1 MIDEDLILNYLQEGK
16 VYIFKISDIVVGEN
30 FQIYFKIN
38 RWKDNI
44 IKVANCPAQYNN
56 IQQRMENITAI
67 PLKALTNPIIYRN
80 YYKFHVTQVELKFF
94 YLKVCCEHCENSLIK
109 VGPNDYQCM
118 NECGI
123 VNGSLK
129 LWVIVGCM
137 DKTYNCE
144 ATI

>member
-1 MIDEDLILNYLQEGK
+1 LDYIQEGK
-16 VYIFKISDIVVGEN
+16 VYIFKISDIIIGEN

-44 IKVANCPAQYNN
+44 IKVANCSAQNN
-56 IQQRMENITAI
+56 KIEQRMQNITAI

-80 YYKFHVTQVELKFF
+80 YYKFQVTQVELKFF
-94 YLKVCCEHCENSLIK
+94 HLKVCCEHCENSLIK
-109 VGPNDYQCM
+109 VGPNDYQCI

-123 VNGSLK
+123 VNGSLE
-129 LWVIVGCM
+129 LWAIVGCM
-137 DKTYNCE
+137 DKTYYCE